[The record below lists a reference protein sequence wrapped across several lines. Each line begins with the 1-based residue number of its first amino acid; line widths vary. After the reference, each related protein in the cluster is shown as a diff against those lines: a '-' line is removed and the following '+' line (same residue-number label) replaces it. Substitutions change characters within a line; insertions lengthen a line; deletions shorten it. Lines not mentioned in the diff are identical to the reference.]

1 MLYNWE
7 VTFVQAY
14 VLDFNSF
21 SRKGNLLISLQFK
34 TTTVYVSH
42 SQNVVKTNKHVIYT
56 FYGNQARYCQSSNKM
71 SATNT

>member
-1 MLYNWE
+1 MLNNW
-7 VTFVQAY
+7 VVIFVQAY
-14 VLDFNSF
+14 LTVTVSQE
-21 SRKGNLLISLQFK
+21 KTILLISLQFK

-42 SQNVVKTNKHVIYT
+42 SQNFVKKQHVIYT